1 MFISQSTIKM
11 YESLRMPDFAKALV
25 ELNANPELLESSIDS
40 QLRFAGNFVDH
51 SQKSAKRTKTRLNA
65 NLPFPCAEFE
75 DFDWRTQPDISKSQ
89 LAQLKNCDW
98 INERQHLVLVGSE
111 GDEKNRLASCFGN
124 HAIDKCFSVGYLKLL
139 DLAYELRL
147 KFESQELNNYMNKL
161 NRLDVLM
168 ISQFDLKG
176 LELED
181 LMLLCTL
188 LEKRK
193 KSLLITADVPKS
205 NWSQHMASTNIPESV
220 RIYLTHF
227 TRVFNV
233 KEHDSTTLH

>member
-1 MFISQSTIKM
+1 MKH
-11 YESLRMPDFAKALV
+11 FAKALV
-25 ELNANPELLESSIDS
+25 ELNAHPELLESSPDE
-40 QLRFAGNFVDH
+40 LFRFVGNFVDH
-51 SQKSAKRTKTRLNA
+51 SQKSAKRTKVRLNA

-89 LAQLKNCDW
+89 LAQLRTCHW
-98 INERQHLVLVGSE
+98 ITEQEHLVLAGND
-111 GDEKNRLASCFGN
+111 GDEKNKLACCFGN
-124 HAIDKCFSVGYLKLL
+124 QAIDKCFSVGHMELL

-147 KFESQELNNYMNKL
+147 KFESKELNNYMNQL

-168 ISQFDLKG
+168 ISHFDLKA

-193 KSLLITADVPKS
+193 KSLLLTAHIPKS
-205 NWSQHMASTNIPESV
+205 DWSRYMASINIPESV

-233 KEHDSTTLH
+233 KEHDSATLH